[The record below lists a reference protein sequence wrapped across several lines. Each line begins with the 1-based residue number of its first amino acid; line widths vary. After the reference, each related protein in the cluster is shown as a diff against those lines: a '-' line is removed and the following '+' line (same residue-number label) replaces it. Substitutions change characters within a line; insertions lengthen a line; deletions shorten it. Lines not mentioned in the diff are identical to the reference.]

1 MVIALSFYRERI
13 SDIVTKTTGGAVEY
27 SDSSTQAEQLKAI
40 GSKLSHERETRSVSL
55 ETVAT
60 KTYIPLRLL
69 SAIEA
74 GRLDLLPEPVFVQG
88 FIRRYA
94 DTLGLDGTALSK
106 EFAIESPVPIY
117 DAEPPEL
124 ESTETLPP
132 AFEPPPWL
140 YILGGAI
147 GLGAIGLIIASLISH
162 SKPATSPAPKPVSA
176 NSTAPRNAPS
186 KAAATSS
193 SPSVAPSLIA
203 SASPVTGP
211 VAVKLDV
218 TDESW
223 AQVVVD
229 GKVVFDGTLQKGT
242 QKTWGG
248 QKQVVIS
255 VGNAGGVLV
264 SYNNGTAKSL
274 GAAGDV
280 VQNVKFPPTP

>member
-1 MVIALSFYRERI
+1 M
-13 SDIVTKTTGGAVEY
+13 EY

-40 GSKLSHERETRSVSL
+40 GSKLSHERDVRSVSL
-55 ETVAT
+55 EAIAT

-106 EFAIESPVPIY
+106 EFAVESPVPRY
-117 DAEPPEL
+117 
-124 ESTETLPP
+124 ETLPQL
-132 AFEPPPWL
+132 EPVEVLSESSERPFWVYAL
-140 YILGGAI
+140 AGTI
-147 GLGAIGLIIASLISH
+147 GLGALGLIVASVVNH
-162 SKPATSPAPKPVSA
+162 SKPIAPPPSKPV
-176 NSTAPRNAPS
+176 
-186 KAAATSS
+186 TSS
-193 SPSVAPSLIA
+193 SVAPQKASPKESTPPSASPSPVA
-203 SASPVTGP
+203 SASPSPSASASPSPSVSASPAASGP
-211 VAVKLDV
+211 VAIKLNV

-223 AQVVVD
+223 VEVMVD
-229 GKVVFDGTLQKGT
+229 GKVEFEGTLQKGT

-255 VGNAGGVLV
+255 SGNAGGILV
-264 SYNNGTAKSL
+264 SYNNGAAKPL
-274 GAAGDV
+274 GAPGDI

>member
-1 MVIALSFYRERI
+1 M
-13 SDIVTKTTGGAVEY
+13 EY
-27 SDSSTQAEQLKAI
+27 SDSSTQAEQLKTI
-40 GSKLSHERETRSVSL
+40 GSKLSHEREARSVSL

-74 GRLDLLPEPVFVQG
+74 GRLDLLPEPVFIQG

-117 DAEPPEL
+117 EAEPPEL

-132 AFEPPPWL
+132 SFEPPPWL
-140 YILGGAI
+140 YVLGGAI
-147 GLGAIGLIIASLISH
+147 GLGALGLIIASLINH
-162 SKPATSPAPKPVSA
+162 SKPATPPTPKPVSA
-176 NSTAPRNAPS
+176 NSTAPQKGPSKVAVTSPSSSSAPS
-186 KAAATSS
+186 
-193 SPSVAPSLIA
+193 PG
-203 SASPVTGP
+203 ASPVATGP
-211 VAVKLDV
+211 VAVKLDA
-218 TDESW
+218 TEESW
-223 AQVVVD
+223 VEVVVD
-229 GKVVFDGTLQKGT
+229 GKVAFDGTLPKGT

-255 VGNAGGVLV
+255 LGNAGGVLV
-264 SYNNGTAKSL
+264 SYNNGAAKSL
-274 GAAGDV
+274 GATGDV